1 MKFGK
6 FALGLCIL
14 LILPLAASCGGKH
27 PADEAGT
34 SRSSTDW
41 HNKIEYDGSFYVSP
55 EIKLLYSLD
64 KGSITLWDDGGEG
77 DVLQKLSYDTTV
89 SDAMEN
95 LIRTD
100 VNGDGYADLQTVYS
114 EEQGQICYNL
124 WLWSGQTGQ
133 YRACGMYRL
142 IKNPKSDPETG
153 TVSSV
158 FETEA
163 FGTVQ
168 STYQFT
174 DTLDLEAI
182 SQEITDADTVASAI
196 ALALTGDAAVAPAA
210 GPAKV
215 GGEEYA
221 AYTVGT
227 GAGGSGAHIAYT
239 PDATWYIDMQC
250 LGMYRTVEWKEG
262 AYVLGPYM
270 DEAGEV
276 QDLALAYEDT
286 AQEITITARE
296 SGYFDVRS
304 AVRYTVEADG
314 LPLCYLCKTESGS
327 WYISTDGSAYYDFVK
342 GEMGAGSEYTFLQGT
357 I

>member
-1 MKFGK
+1 MKLK
-6 FALGLCIL
+6 KYALGLCIL
-14 LILPLAASCGGKH
+14 LILPLAVSCGKEQSE
-27 PADEAGT
+27 DGT
-34 SRSSTDW
+34 QVSLLSTDW

-77 DVLQKLSYDTTV
+77 DVLQKLTYETTV

-114 EEQGQICYNL
+114 EKQGQACYNL
-124 WLWSGQTGQ
+124 WLWNAETGQ
-133 YRACGMYRL
+133 YRLCGLYRL
-142 IKNPKSDPETG
+142 IKNPKPDLESG
-153 TVSSV
+153 TVSSI

-174 DTLDLEAI
+174 DTLDLEATT
-182 SQEITDADTVASAI
+182 QEITDADSVASAI
-196 ALALTGDAAVAPAA
+196 ALALTGDAGVEPAE
-210 GPAKV
+210 GPAKIS
-215 GGEEYA
+215 GEEYA
-221 AYTVGT
+221 AYIVGT
-227 GAGGSGAHIAYT
+227 GAQESGAYVAYT
-239 PDATWYIDMQC
+239 PDASWYIDKGC

-262 AYVLGPYM
+262 AYVSGRYM
-270 DEAGEV
+270 DEAGEA
-276 QDLALAYEDT
+276 QDLALAYKDA
-286 AQEITITARE
+286 AQNITITARE
-296 SGYFDVRS
+296 NGYFDVWS

-314 LPLCYLCKTESGS
+314 LPLCNLCKTESGS
-327 WYISTDGSAYYDFVK
+327 WYISIDGSSYYDFAK
-342 GEMGAGSEYTFLQGT
+342 GEMGEMSEFTFSQGT